1 MGGEWGATGEQA
13 MGLACSAS
21 NANWGKCELGKTN
34 SETVLPALQVQTIHK
49 TLNCATKI
57 KPVQQ
62 HVAIPPVGL
71 YWICASPK
79 FHPDMTRE
87 PLIKAHHFMAGFGFA
102 EFDRSRCL
110 KPFDFALFPPQRPVS
125 GRCGHTT
132 P

>member
-62 HVAIPPVGL
+62 LVAIPPVGL
-71 YWICASPK
+71 CWICASPK
-79 FHPDMTRE
+79 FHPGMTRGRFVDLE
-87 PLIKAHHFMAGFGFA
+87 TADFRVLAW
-102 EFDRSRCL
+102 L
-110 KPFDFALFPPQRPVS
+110 KGAREDL
-125 GRCGHTT
+125 
-132 P
+132 